1 MNAQPTQRPLPTE
14 EQLNSLLA
22 AGMVESVQQL
32 LDLNPSLKYKIE
44 NGQLV
49 DCVTGAAL
57 WLKKFITNDPETI
70 ILKQEAMKLASV
82 NDEVLIT
89 GETGTGKEII
99 ARSMIGDRPGPFVPV
114 NCAGLPEHLIESE
127 LFGHARGSFT
137 GAEKPKQG
145 MMETAK
151 DGVMFLDEIGELP
164 LSVQGKLLRA
174 LQEKRIRRVGDNE
187 EKDIS
192 CRFVCATHCDLGMMM
207 SLQKFRKDLYA
218 RISTFELHIKPI
230 RERKSD
236 VESIVIA
243 IGERLNVGSKAKE
256 FLLKYKDDIM
266 NDKIDLSL
274 NIRSLEQMVKRYA
287 LLGRV

>member
-1 MNAQPTQRPLPTE
+1 MNTQPQRQYSE
-14 EQLNSLLA
+14 EALRQLLS
-22 AGMVESVQQL
+22 AGMTDAVQQI
-32 LDLNPSLKYKIE
+32 LDLNPHLKYKIE
-44 NGQLV
+44 NDTLV

-57 WLKKFITNDPETI
+57 WLKKFITNDPETNQ
-70 ILKQEAMKLASV
+70 LKSDVMKLAGV

-99 ARSMIGDRPGPFVPV
+99 ARSLIGDRPGKFLAV

-127 LFGHARGSFT
+127 LFGHARGAFT
-137 GAEKPKQG
+137 GAEKSKEG
-145 MMETAK
+145 IMEAAK

-164 LSVQGKLLRA
+164 LSMQGKLLRA

-187 EKDIS
+187 ERDIS
-192 CRFVCATHCDLGMMM
+192 CRFVCATHCNLIEMM
-207 SLQKFRKDLYA
+207 STRQFRKDLYA
-218 RISTFELHIKPI
+218 RISTFHISIKPI

-236 VESIVIA
+236 IEPILLS
-243 IGERLNVGSKAKE
+243 IGERLNIPNKAKE
-256 FLLKYKDDIM
+256 LIAVCKDDIL

-274 NIRSLEQMVKRYA
+274 NVRSLEQMVKRYS